1 MPGLEKFTLSKAS
14 LSLARKCTAARR
26 GITLRGKVSQLPH
39 VFVLFSLPLT
49 VFLECVFW
57 PLFISRRD
65 GSVPQGRSA
74 AAERE
79 STRRSENRE
88 ALLDA
93 SSRGSRG
100 DPFEKL
106 CVPLQDPAESLASRP
121 STIYFHLGPSASRER
136 ATASSEPLL
145 PLEHC
150 SPRCPKDRPTGR
162 LAAQEMQIVCRFTS
176 VEELQRSAKSRS
188 W

>member
-1 MPGLEKFTLSKAS
+1 MRCLVSRSSRCPRPPCPWRGSAHLPVEGSRYVEKFLNFSTSS
-14 LSLARKCTAARR
+14 FFSRFR
-26 GITLRGKVSQLPH
+26 GIDR
-39 VFVLFSLPLT
+39 FFSNA
-49 VFLECVFW
+49 VFW

-65 GSVPQGRSA
+65 GSVPKGRSA

-121 STIYFHLGPSASRER
+121 STIYFHLGPSASQER

-162 LAAQEMQIVCRFTS
+162 LAAQEMQT
-176 VEELQRSAKSRS
+176 VEGFRRV
-188 W
+188 